1 MHCGFCGKDELQS
14 ITETEHFQYRGNPL
28 EVAGYTYSVCAACGE
43 EIVTPDQ
50 MKLNQR
56 LVADA
61 KRRADGFLASAEIR
75 QLRDQLGLSQADA
88 GKVFGGGPNAF
99 YKYENGEVMQSQA
112 VDRLMVLARDD
123 FNTYQRLRAMAGLPE
138 LAGRAEQVFAI
149 TARSDALLRV
159 IDAVSPPL
167 DVTAQRFLAAVL
179 GETRQMINNVQIP
192 ASWVH

>member
-14 ITETEHFQYRGNPL
+14 VTETEHFQYRDKSL
-28 EVAGYTYSVCAACGE
+28 EVDGYSYSVCAACGE
-43 EIVTPDQ
+43 EVVTPDQ
-50 MKLNQR
+50 MKINQR

-75 QLRDQLGLSQADA
+75 QLRDRLALSQADA

-123 FNTYQRLRAMAGLPE
+123 FNTYQRLRALAGLPE
-138 LAGRAEQVFAI
+138 LVGRAEQVFVT
-149 TARSDALLRV
+149 TARSDTRAV
-159 IDAVSPPL
+159 IDALSQPL
-167 DVTAQRFLAAVL
+167 DQDTVTVQRFLATVS
-179 GETRQMINNVQIP
+179 GQTNNVQIP
-192 ASWVH
+192 ANWVH